1 MPLFVKQEGVWELE
15 RNLAVWDGRLCL
27 GSLRSDHRECPEKMP
42 HCPPHPQGPPVVSQE
57 PWEEDM
63 VIISD
68 FASQSVSSTAA
79 LGASAQPS
87 TGQSGRNGAGA
98 ASQWEGRDG
107 WKHCGRG
114 STREKEASR
123 ERPQRVSWDLGGARE
138 KSTET
143 VACQAW
149 ATGSASVTAGR

>member
-1 MPLFVKQEGVWELE
+1 
-15 RNLAVWDGRLCL
+15 
-27 GSLRSDHRECPEKMP
+27 
-42 HCPPHPQGPPVVSQE
+42 
-57 PWEEDM
+57 M

-114 STREKEASR
+114 SIREKEASR

-138 KSTET
+138 KTTET